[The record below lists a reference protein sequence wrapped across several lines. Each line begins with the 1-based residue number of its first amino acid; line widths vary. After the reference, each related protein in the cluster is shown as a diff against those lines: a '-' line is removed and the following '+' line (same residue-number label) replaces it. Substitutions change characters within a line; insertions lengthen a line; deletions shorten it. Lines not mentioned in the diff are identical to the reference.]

1 MLVEYG
7 TDISLVPTGN
17 RGDTTSR
24 DSLRPPASIDEQC
37 RYYGKPIGCR
47 MGDRCAYRH
56 SSYRT
61 DEILRRRSYERQQ
74 QHTNLDVN
82 RCVSEEEDGDSS
94 VSDVYP
100 VIRKSDSSSDNASEL
115 VEHRALA
122 RNGLADRRRRR
133 RNMSADSMDGGNVV
147 ISLRDAHR
155 YTPSDSEAKSDTEGE
170 LSPVSSEDERV
181 YFYGAPGGFRAG
193 DSDEEPDWRFAVAS
207 AIRLEERW
215 SDDEAPTVHT
225 RENPSDSQSS
235 CSQPPRQV
243 CHFFLNGDCTRDV
256 QCRYAH
262 PVETEELYKEQADDE
277 PPPPDCGIC
286 LDNITKFGILTGCDH
301 AFCLTCLGKWRRK
314 GKAGHQIEL
323 TAVRGCPVCRK
334 PSFFIIPSATFVTGK
349 KKHKLIEAYKDN
361 LAKIP
366 CRNFKYND
374 PNSCPFGN
382 SCFFLHQG
390 PQV

>member
-1 MLVEYG
+1 MC
-7 TDISLVPTGN
+7 TDISLVPTGS
-17 RGDTTSR
+17 RGNTTLR

-37 RYYGKPIGCR
+37 KYYRKRFGCS

-61 DEILRRRSYERQQ
+61 DEILRLRSYERQQ
-74 QHTNLDVN
+74 QHTNLDAN
-82 RCVSEEEDGDSS
+82 RCVSDEEEDDSS
-94 VSDVYP
+94 VSDVYL
-100 VIRKSDSSSDNASEL
+100 VIRESDSSSDYASES
-115 VEHRALA
+115 VEHRALS
-122 RNGLADRRRRR
+122 RNGLADRRRR
-133 RNMSADSMDGGNVV
+133 NMSAGSMDSGNVV
-147 ISLRDAHR
+147 VPLRDEHR
-155 YTPSDSEAKSDTEGE
+155 YTPSDSEEESDTEGE
-170 LSPVSSEDERV
+170 LSPVSSEDEGV
-181 YFYGAPGGFRAG
+181 HFYGAPGGFRAR
-193 DSDEEPDWRFAVAS
+193 DIDEEADWRFAVAS
-207 AIRLEERW
+207 AIRLEEHW

-225 RENPSDSQSS
+225 QEKSCDSQSS
-235 CSQPPRQV
+235 CSQPPREV
-243 CHFFLNGDCTRDV
+243 CRFFLNGNCTRGV
-256 QCRYAH
+256 QCLYAH
-262 PVETEELYKEQADDE
+262 PVETEELYKQQADDE

-286 LDNITKFGILTGCDH
+286 LDNVTKFGILTGCDH
-301 AFCLTCLGKWRRK
+301 AFCFKCLGKWRK
-314 GKAGHQIEL
+314 VGGQIKL

-374 PNSCPFGN
+374 PDSCRFGC